1 VITFALISDRILLA
15 LTAKGDGVKRPEYRL
30 PLMVWSSLITPIGL
44 FLYGWT
50 VEFNLNFMLPI
61 LSSALMGVGLL
72 FIMVRLILR
81 RFLLAMRS

>member
-1 VITFALISDRILLA
+1 
-15 LTAKGDGVKRPEYRL
+15 
-30 PLMVWSSLITPIGL
+30 MVWSSIITPIGL

-50 VEFNLNFMLPI
+50 AEFNLNFMLPI
-61 LSSALMGVGLL
+61 LSSVLMGVGIL

>member
-1 VITFALISDRILLA
+1 
-15 LTAKGDGVKRPEYRL
+15 
-30 PLMVWSSLITPIGL
+30 MVWSSLITPIGL

-50 VEFNLNFMLPI
+50 AEFNLNFMLPI

-81 RFLLAMRS
+81 RFLLAMRSSSGDLTILPGRS